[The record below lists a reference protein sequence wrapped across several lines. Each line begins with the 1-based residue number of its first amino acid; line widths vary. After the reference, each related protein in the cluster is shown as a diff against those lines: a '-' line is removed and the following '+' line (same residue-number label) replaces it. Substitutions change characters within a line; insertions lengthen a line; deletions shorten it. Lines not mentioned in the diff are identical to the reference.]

1 MRYRGVRIGL
11 LLVFVAA
18 LGSAGY
24 RVFELERRI
33 AAEAERAREFDAL
46 SWTLAAGILE
56 LRAAQQAYVS
66 VGQGESYWID
76 RVSSRIGTL
85 RSSLT
90 ALERVARAREATDA
104 ASAAGSSLQSFEQM
118 DATVR
123 DYVAKSQR
131 LMASDLIYTDGIELT
146 AVVGSHVEAARYSDR
161 ASSDGLTRAARV
173 LQVSFA
179 AGAGVIGL
187 IITALLVSPV
197 RAKER
202 ARESRPEVPVPVGV
216 TETDVD
222 VLAGANLHPD
232 APKLVADHPS
242 MPAAHAAALQAAA
255 ALCTTFG
262 RVADAKDLPAAL
274 ERASELLDASG
285 LIVWVASDTGTDTEL
300 RPAVAHGYSSAT
312 LARLGPIRRDDDN
325 ATALAFRNS
334 RVEIVRGTGD
344 ATGAVIAPLLGPAG
358 CTGVLAVEVRNGKES
373 SDETRAIAEIVA
385 ALAAFLS
392 SSPTPPQ
399 AEEHEPRAA
408 SADVG

>member
-90 ALERVARAREATDA
+90 ALERVARAPEATDA

-131 LMASDLIYTDGIELT
+131 LMASDLIYTDGIQLT
-146 AVVGSHVEAARYSDR
+146 AVVGSHVEASRYSDR

-173 LQVSFA
+173 QQVSFA

-202 ARESRPEVPVPVGV
+202 AREGSSRRARARIRITRRLRLDRVGGERYGYRYG
-216 TETDVD
+216 TA
-222 VLAGANLHPD
+222 AG
-232 APKLVADHPS
+232 
-242 MPAAHAAALQAAA
+242 
-255 ALCTTFG
+255 
-262 RVADAKDLPAAL
+262 R
-274 ERASELLDASG
+274 R
-285 LIVWVASDTGTDTEL
+285 
-300 RPAVAHGYSSAT
+300 
-312 LARLGPIRRDDDN
+312 ARLF
-325 ATALAFRNS
+325 L
-334 RVEIVRGTGD
+334 GD
-344 ATGAVIAPLLGPAG
+344 A
-358 CTGVLAVEVRNGKES
+358 
-373 SDETRAIAEIVA
+373 
-385 ALAAFLS
+385 
-392 SSPTPPQ
+392 
-399 AEEHEPRAA
+399 RAA
-408 SADVG
+408 RSDPSR